1 MRKLAI
7 ILLLF
12 SFSAF
17 PIGDAV
23 FLAQLV
29 ANTAGQLKELTEL
42 AKSTKSMSD
51 EFNQVQTRIQEKID
65 TAEEIQWRA
74 EEVAML
80 QELGD
85 VDDLDH
91 LISNLKHLKSTV
103 ADTNEYILD
112 VARKKKESLARERKN
127 NFLGKAK
134 VKAGVRRGKSR
145 VNVSGTGGNIGS
157 NAKATAMNTAY
168 THREVALLN
177 EKALEQNELL
187 NLRYKQE
194 LIREERLIKQ
204 KKAKEYLYDSFRV
217 KGAK

>member
-7 ILLLF
+7 ILLLL
-12 SFSAF
+12 SFPVF

-74 EEVAML
+74 EEVATL
-80 QELGD
+80 RELGD

-103 ADTNEYILD
+103 ADTNEYVRD
-112 VARKKKESLARERKN
+112 VARKKKETLARERKN
-127 NFLGKAK
+127 GSIGKARA
-134 VKAGVRRGKSR
+134 KAGVKRGKSR
-145 VNVSGTGGNIGS
+145 VNVSNTGSNIGS

-168 THREVALLN
+168 THKEVALLN
-177 EKALEQNELL
+177 EKALEQNELS

-194 LIREERLIKQ
+194 LIREERLIKER
-204 KKAKEYLYDSFRV
+204 KARSHLYDSFKV
-217 KGAK
+217 KGEK